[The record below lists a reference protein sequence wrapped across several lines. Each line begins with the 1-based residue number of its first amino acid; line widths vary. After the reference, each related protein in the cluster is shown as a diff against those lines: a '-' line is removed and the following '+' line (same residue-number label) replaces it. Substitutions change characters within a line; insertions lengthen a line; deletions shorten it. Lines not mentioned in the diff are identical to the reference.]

1 MKEVKKM
8 TIGEV
13 SKAYAISIDT
23 LRYYEKVGLI
33 GPIPK
38 NKSGIRDFNE
48 ENLRQVEFVKCMRG
62 ANLSIEAL
70 SRYMKLF
77 KQGADTLE
85 QRRAILVKQREA
97 VIKQM
102 EELEKA
108 KEKLDY
114 KITLYD
120 NQLLE
125 KKLKGE

>member
-1 MKEVKKM
+1 M

-13 SKAYAISIDT
+13 SKSYGISIDT

-48 ENLRQVEFVKCMRG
+48 ESLRQVEFVKCMRG
-62 ANLSIEAL
+62 ANLPIEAL
-70 SRYMKLF
+70 TRYMQLF
-77 KQGADTLE
+77 KQGESTLE
-85 QRRAILVKQREA
+85 QRRQILVKQKEI
-97 VIKQM
+97 VLKQI
-102 EELEKA
+102 EELKRA
-108 KEKLDY
+108 KEKLDA